1 MSDEPK
7 HDDGAPPDQ
16 DQPERDTT
24 QTPPDDQKPREPD
37 QGPPADEQP
46 SQPPQPDQQPQ
57 EGDDEKSPPPHEH
70 EPDEEQVEEETKDDD
85 GQEAAEQEAEGKHAE
100 QQEQEHDDKQAE
112 EGDEEE
118 EVTQEREEQEEEQ
131 DEEQEKQEEGEEKE
145 EEAKELEE
153 KEEEDKEEDEE
164 EKGEGEAEEG
174 EEEEEEGKGEE
185 GPAAPRVL
193 YDGLDSGLA
202 WLGAEPWVAP
212 APGGYL
218 PPPPEAAPRAEGAAA
233 AKPLSERRLGVRER
247 LEALRKQAEAEKKW
261 YQKIP
266 LPLWSMAPILV
277 VLVVMTILYPPWGAV
292 GDPSEPC
299 DKALLT
305 AAPLADPTMGLA
317 AMGVM
322 AAEPLGRWEP
332 LPGKVLR
339 MSSAASEARV
349 ALAPPADGKNF
360 EATCDVC
367 ILEGEEYGTYRIA
380 FLLDAQRGVA
390 LIGNEIP
397 KKRSGAGEAQRA
409 DYYAAHWRKGS
420 AIYGRRQQT
429 VLKPRYWYQL
439 SIRVRDGAAHYRING
454 TRIGKAAAPDQ
465 AAPANPVLK
474 VINARVLLRN
484 LAVTSPD

>member
-131 DEEQEKQEEGEEKE
+131 DEEQE